1 MSALRPAASSAAS
14 KSSSVGAQK
23 IIDQY
28 AKYVV
33 GCYTKQPIV
42 FTHGKDVW
50 LWDSSGRKFL
60 DYFSGWAVS
69 GLGHCHPVVAKAI
82 QKQAGRMIHLPNNFY
97 HAGQGALAEAI
108 VKRAFPGK
116 VFFCNSGAEAVE
128 GAIKLARAYGFATG
142 RTEIITMFQSFHGR
156 TMGAMSATGQAK
168 YQKGVLPLLGGFKM
182 VPLNDLALLKKA
194 ITAKTIAV
202 MIEPVQG
209 EGGVN
214 IAGQAYMEELRR
226 ICKARDILYI
236 ADEVQTGFGRTGEWF
251 GFQHT
256 GVVPDIM
263 TLAKSLGGGFPIG
276 ALVAGTKV
284 QDVFKPGMHAS
295 TFGGSPIA
303 CAAALGVVEAIEKE
317 KILANCRKMGA
328 YLVKGLS
335 KLKAK
340 YPKLVADVRG
350 KGLLAAMELTQP
362 GKPIYDFCFK
372 EAILIN
378 VTQERVVRLAPPL
391 TVKTAETDRLLAT
404 LDRALAQ
411 MAQSAA

>member
-1 MSALRPAASSAAS
+1 MKNTSNAS
-14 KSSSVGAQK
+14 K

-28 AKYVV
+28 SQYVV
-33 GCYTKQPIV
+33 GCYTKQPVV

-50 LWDSSGRKFL
+50 LWDSNGRKFL

-69 GLGHCHPVVAKAI
+69 GLGHCHPIVSKAI
-82 QKQAGRMIHLPNNFY
+82 QKQAGEMIHLPNNFY

-128 GAIKLARAYGFATG
+128 GAIKLARAYGFASK
-142 RTEIITMFQSFHGR
+142 RTEIITMFRSFHGR
-156 TMGAMSATGQAK
+156 TMGAMSATGQVK
-168 YQKGVLPLLGGFKM
+168 YQKGVRPLLGGFKM
-182 VPLNDLALLKKA
+182 VPLNDLELLKKA
-194 ITAKTIAV
+194 ITKKTIAI
-202 MIEPVQG
+202 MLEPVQG

-214 IAGQAYMEELRR
+214 IASDEYLRFIDKLRR
-226 ICKARDILYI
+226 ERDILYI

-256 GVVPDIM
+256 GIVPDIM

-276 ALVAGTKV
+276 ALVAGKKV

-317 KILANCRKMGA
+317 KILPHARKMGT
-328 YLVKGLS
+328 YLVKGLAR
-335 KLKAK
+335 LKAK
-340 YPKLVADVRG
+340 YPALVKDVRG
-350 KGLLAAMELTQP
+350 KGLLAAMELTVP
-362 GKPIYDFCFK
+362 GKPVYDFCFK

-378 VTQERVVRLAPPL
+378 VTQDSVVRLAPPL
-391 TVKTAETDRLLAT
+391 TVKTAESDRLLAT

-411 MAQSAA
+411 LAASQGASN

>member
-1 MSALRPAASSAAS
+1 MSSR
-14 KSSSVGAQK
+14 KSGGAKAGK
-23 IIDQY
+23 IIAQY
-28 AKYVV
+28 DRSVI
-33 GCYTKQPIV
+33 GCYTKQKVV
-42 FTHGKDVW
+42 FTRGKDVW
-50 LWDSSGRKFL
+50 LWDSEGRKFL

-69 GLGHCHPVVAKAI
+69 GLGHCHPRVTRAI
-82 QKQAGRMIHLPNNFY
+82 QKQAAQMIHLPNNFY

-128 GAIKLARAYGFATG
+128 AAIKLARAYGFASG
-142 RTEIITMFQSFHGR
+142 RTEIITMFRSFHGR
-156 TMGAMSATGQAK
+156 TMGAMSATGQVK

-182 VPLNDLALLKKA
+182 VPLNDLALLKEA
-194 ITAKTIAV
+194 ITPQTIAV

-214 IAGQAYMEELRR
+214 IAEQGYMNELQK
-226 ICKARDILYI
+226 ICREKDILYI

-251 GFQHT
+251 GFKHT

-276 ALVAGTKV
+276 ALVAGAKV

-295 TFGGSPIA
+295 TFGGAPLA
-303 CAAALGVVEAIEKE
+303 CAAALAVVEAVEKE
-317 KILANCRKMGA
+317 KILPHTRKMGA
-328 YLVKGLS
+328 YLLKGLGR
-335 KLKAK
+335 LKAK
-340 YPKLVADVRG
+340 YPQLVADVRG
-350 KGLLAAMELTQP
+350 KGLLVAMELKVP
-362 GKPIYDFCFK
+362 AKPVYDFCFK

-378 VTQERVVRLAPPL
+378 VTQDLVVRLAPPL
-391 TVKTAETDRLLAT
+391 TVKTAETDRLLAA

-411 MAQSAA
+411 LAQGASQ

>member
-1 MSALRPAASSAAS
+1 MSSASSKGVNAS
-14 KSSSVGAQK
+14 QV
-23 IIDQY
+23 IDRY
-28 AKYVV
+28 SRYVV
-33 GCYTKQPIV
+33 GCYTKQPVV

-50 LWDSSGRKFL
+50 LWDSNGRKFL

-69 GLGHCHPVVAKAI
+69 GLGHCHPIVSKAI
-82 QKQAGRMIHLPNNFY
+82 QRQAGEMIHLPNNFY
-97 HAGQGALAEAI
+97 HAGQGRLAEAI

-128 GAIKLARAYGFATG
+128 GAIKLARAYGYATK
-142 RTEIITMFQSFHGR
+142 RTEIITMFRSFHGR

-168 YQKGVLPLLGGFKM
+168 YQKGVRPLLGGFKM

-202 MIEPVQG
+202 MLEPVQG

-214 IAGQAYMEELRR
+214 IASQEYMSALQK
-226 ICKARDILYI
+226 ICRERDILYI

-251 GFQHT
+251 GFKHT
-256 GVVPDIM
+256 GVIPDIM

-276 ALVAGTKV
+276 ALVAGRKV

-317 KILANCRKMGA
+317 KILPNTRRMGA
-328 YLVKGLS
+328 YLLRGLER
-335 KLKAK
+335 LKAK
-340 YPKLVADVRG
+340 YPKLISDARG
-350 KGLLAAMELTQP
+350 KGLLAAIELTVP
-362 GKPIYDFCFK
+362 GKPVYDFCFK

-378 VTQERVVRLAPPL
+378 VTQERIVRLAPPL

-411 MAQSAA
+411 LNAAQSPSN